1 MKDIRQTV
9 LDYFIE
15 DRHGFY
21 RGDTLLYKL
30 KRIYKKPEVYE
41 INCNVERGITCC
53 RIKAMP
59 FGKRGGPKSGSMLD
73 FYCLCELAKYLKV
86 GYAAFGKI
94 VFGIEVLF
102 PRYVYFKVANFLR
115 SFDLYDEVIEWY
127 ESLQKRETRKD
138 V

>member
-1 MKDIRQTV
+1 
-9 LDYFIE
+9 
-15 DRHGFY
+15 
-21 RGDTLLYKL
+21 
-30 KRIYKKPEVYE
+30 
-41 INCNVERGITCC
+41 
-53 RIKAMP
+53 MP
-59 FGKRGGPKSGSMLD
+59 FGKRGVPKSGSMLD
-73 FYCLCELAKYLKV
+73 FYCLCELARIESQVDDDHYDKLISSMSELAKYLKV

>member
-1 MKDIRQTV
+1 
-9 LDYFIE
+9 
-15 DRHGFY
+15 
-21 RGDTLLYKL
+21 
-30 KRIYKKPEVYE
+30 
-41 INCNVERGITCC
+41 
-53 RIKAMP
+53 MP
-59 FGKRGGPKSGSMLD
+59 
-73 FYCLCELAKYLKV
+73 
-86 GYAAFGKI
+86 FGKI